1 MDIYIG
7 IDKEEIEKFKSTA
20 QVMTNKINQ
29 KKLGNLKSMK
39 EYSKQTKGI
48 CILFSNRIKYLE
60 EISEKF
66 SGEII
71 NVTDNLSSSHIV
83 TVLKH
88 VKDIYYLKAD
98 MDSLVNRLEARIQKL
113 NRVIAR

>member
-7 IDKEEIEKFKSTA
+7 IDVEEIEKFKYIA

-29 KKLGNLKSMK
+29 KKLGNIKSMK
-39 EYSKQTKGI
+39 EYSKESKGI

-60 EISEKF
+60 QISEKI

-71 NVTDNLSSSHIV
+71 NVTDNLSSSHIIA
-83 TVLKH
+83 VLKY
-88 VKDIYYLKAD
+88 VKDIFYLKAD
-98 MDSLVNRLEARIQKL
+98 MDTLVNRLEARLQKL
-113 NRVIAR
+113 KKVTVG